1 MLINLKKPRM
11 SLKSKLMLM
20 FLLVSICSMLTI
32 TYFSFE
38 SGKASISEKI
48 FNQLTGLRN
57 TRSEQITT
65 YFNNLRNQGITLSQD
80 VRLINAMKEFKTAYQ
95 ELEKSKLPSDAEQKI
110 SGFYRKQYL
119 KVLAK
124 TEDGNLI
131 PQLFEPRKNSARY
144 LQYYYI
150 ASNQNPIGKKYLL
163 NNPGDGSN
171 YSKIHELYHQR
182 FRRIIERYH
191 YEDILL
197 IEPKSGDIVYT
208 AVKQPDF
215 ATNLLQGQYNRSHLA
230 KLVKDVIEAKE
241 YNNIQLVDFHS
252 YRPAYGMPVAF
263 LAAPIFEGKELL
275 GVLAI
280 QISGNEINKIVTNNN
295 NWTQDGLGKTGKVY
309 LVAPDLTMRSISR
322 FFVEDPEGFY
332 KSLRSSNYVLED
344 EIEKIKVYG
353 TTITV
358 LKLDSKLTR
367 AAVEGKQGTRVMT
380 NYRNILVLSSYAPLK
395 IGNWQWG
402 ILAEMDLKEAYK
414 PVYEFQKEVVSW
426 GALLIVITTIAATV
440 ISGNFIKPINTL
452 ISNAR
457 KISKGELDGIEKINS
472 KDEFG
477 ELARAFNTMVVSLQ
491 EQTNRAEQKNRENE
505 ELLNSIF
512 PAAIAKKLKE
522 KQKDIGDRIPN
533 VTILF
538 ADIIGF
544 SKLYKSLPPEEV
556 LSILNDLV
564 NQFDEINEKY
574 GLDKVKTIGDNYIA
588 ACGISGP
595 KLDHAKR
602 TVDFALEMRNIVRR
616 FNQERCFNLD
626 IAIVITS
633 GEVMV
638 GVVGRK
644 KFTYDVWG
652 NPVSIGSSILASN
665 KILPGAIVVSSKVR
679 DSLEDIYSF
688 EQLSYLE
695 VSENQKIVLWYLAS
709 TVRSTSL

>member
-1 MLINLKKPRM
+1 
-11 SLKSKLMLM
+11 
-20 FLLVSICSMLTI
+20 
-32 TYFSFE
+32 
-38 SGKASISEKI
+38 
-48 FNQLTGLRN
+48 
-57 TRSEQITT
+57 
-65 YFNNLRNQGITLSQD
+65 
-80 VRLINAMKEFKTAYQ
+80 
-95 ELEKSKLPSDAEQKI
+95 
-110 SGFYRKQYL
+110 
-119 KVLAK
+119 
-124 TEDGNLI
+124 
-131 PQLFEPRKNSARY
+131 
-144 LQYYYI
+144 
-150 ASNQNPIGKKYLL
+150 
-163 NNPGDGSN
+163 
-171 YSKIHELYHQR
+171 
-182 FRRIIERYH
+182 
-191 YEDILL
+191 
-197 IEPKSGDIVYT
+197 
-208 AVKQPDF
+208 
-215 ATNLLQGQYNRSHLA
+215 
-230 KLVKDVIEAKE
+230 
-241 YNNIQLVDFHS
+241 
-252 YRPAYGMPVAF
+252 
-263 LAAPIFEGKELL
+263 
-275 GVLAI
+275 
-280 QISGNEINKIVTNNN
+280 
-295 NWTQDGLGKTGKVY
+295 
-309 LVAPDLTMRSISR
+309 
-322 FFVEDPEGFY
+322 
-332 KSLRSSNYVLED
+332 
-344 EIEKIKVYG
+344 
-353 TTITV
+353 
-358 LKLDSKLTR
+358 
-367 AAVEGKQGTRVMT
+367 
-380 NYRNILVLSSYAPLK
+380 
-395 IGNWQWG
+395 
-402 ILAEMDLKEAYK
+402 MDLKEAYK

-457 KISKGELDGIEKINS
+457 KISKGELDGIEKIKS

-491 EQTNRAEQKNRENE
+491 EQTNMAEKKNRENE

-512 PAAIAKKLKE
+512 PATVAKKLKE